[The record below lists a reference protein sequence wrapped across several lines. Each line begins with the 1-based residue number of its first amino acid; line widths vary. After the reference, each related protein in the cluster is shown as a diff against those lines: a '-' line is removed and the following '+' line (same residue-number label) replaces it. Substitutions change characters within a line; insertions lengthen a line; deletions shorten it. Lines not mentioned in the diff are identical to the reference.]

1 MEPTQGSTKRRVGTD
16 ADGSAKFPAARA
28 QTNTRN
34 ARPAVL
40 PWVLTGIMTVVAIAL
55 ACMLLLPGRAPQ
67 ERSAQLSV
75 SGVTAIADLTSS
87 PVQTAVMTPTASVMP
102 AVTETTTPTGTPTAT
117 PTATPTE
124 TPTAT
129 PSPTPTATPTI
140 TPTATPSPT
149 PAPALRIDGMKAAVT
164 DGRLQITWN
173 GTEDCI
179 VRMADADDEFPDD
192 AVYQERQ
199 ADGTSAVFDHF
210 VPEHTYNI
218 CFFTGSFDP
227 ETAVIL
233 PYRTPK
239 ADPLGKYSLQL
250 AAMSIN
256 AVDAADPKIRTSIQG
271 QPIRQILAWMNDDD
285 RACVLEFRLSHQ
297 RLNADRD
304 VHYTLTLKAPN
315 GAALSLG
322 GDGTLR
328 LQSADTTACTF
339 DLTEAL
345 RTLQEHA
352 SLTSG
357 WYNVSLS
364 IDGRH
369 AVKTSF
375 ELQ

>member
-1 MEPTQGSTKRRVGTD
+1 
-16 ADGSAKFPAARA
+16 
-28 QTNTRN
+28 
-34 ARPAVL
+34 
-40 PWVLTGIMTVVAIAL
+40 
-55 ACMLLLPGRAPQ
+55 
-67 ERSAQLSV
+67 
-75 SGVTAIADLTSS
+75 
-87 PVQTAVMTPTASVMP
+87 
-102 AVTETTTPTGTPTAT
+102 
-117 PTATPTE
+117 
-124 TPTAT
+124 
-129 PSPTPTATPTI
+129 
-140 TPTATPSPT
+140 
-149 PAPALRIDGMKAAVT
+149 MKAAVT

-173 GTEDCI
+173 GTEDCS
-179 VRMADADDEFPDD
+179 VRIADADDELPDD

-199 ADGTSAVFDHF
+199 AAGTSAVFDHF

-218 CFFTGSFDP
+218 CFFIGSFDP

-271 QPIRQILAWMNDDD
+271 QPIRQVLAWINDGG

-304 VHYTLTLKAPN
+304 VHYTLTIKAPN